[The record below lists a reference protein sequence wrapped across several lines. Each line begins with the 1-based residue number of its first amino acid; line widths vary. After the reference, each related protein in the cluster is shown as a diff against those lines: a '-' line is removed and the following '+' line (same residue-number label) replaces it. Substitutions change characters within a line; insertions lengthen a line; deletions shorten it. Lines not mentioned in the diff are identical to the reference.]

1 MEHTSLIHPIY
12 RLSKNETQAAVT
24 LFELVNTVIDEA
36 GEDDAQLVNAI
47 IADLMQSVKIKWAGK
62 CTSNSLCC

>member
-12 RLSKNETQAAVT
+12 RLSKNKTQAAVT
-24 LFELVNTVIDEA
+24 LFELVNTVVDEA

-47 IADLMQSVKIKWAGK
+47 IADLMQSGKIKWAGK

>member
-1 MEHTSLIHPIY
+1 M
-12 RLSKNETQAAVT
+12 T

-47 IADLMQSVKIKWAGK
+47 IADLMQSGKIKWAGK